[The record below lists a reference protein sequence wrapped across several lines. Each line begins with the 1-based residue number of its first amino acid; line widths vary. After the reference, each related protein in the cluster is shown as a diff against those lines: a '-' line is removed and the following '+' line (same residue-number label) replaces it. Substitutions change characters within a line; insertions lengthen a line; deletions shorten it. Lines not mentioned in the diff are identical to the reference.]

1 MTNSERCDI
10 INKSSEMS
18 ENRRSEDRLED
29 DGDSSLKI
37 EQYEERININLVDS
51 ELARSEM
58 AERAR
63 ERKEDNSG

>member
-1 MTNSERCDI
+1 
-10 INKSSEMS
+10 MS